1 MAESAR
7 HSGRKTPWKTILAV
21 LPVVAIAAGDYKD
34 AAAGETAALQNIV
47 MSPCPFDAGHGDV
60 RHARRI
66 RAGAARVWPSTG
78 PCLILGGE
86 NKARRHHVMQQ
97 QNMGERTPQ
106 GTPRHADPKPLNT
119 PEELR
124 AIRQAM
130 DEGKNPLL
138 ATGVPR
144 WEDQVGVSR
153 IINRRVLELEP
164 LPTPA
169 QVLAELPLDSAAQEI
184 VAYSRDEIRACLY
197 GQDDRLLVIVGPC
210 SVHDPNAALDYAHR
224 LSKVMKETE
233 GELLI
238 VMRVYFEK
246 PRTTVGWKGLI
257 NDPDI
262 DGSHNIRK
270 GLLLARK
277 TLIGVLGEGLAAA
290 TEFLEPTS
298 PQFISDAVS
307 WGAIGA
313 RNTESQVHRQLASGM
328 SMPIGFKNA
337 TDGSVK
343 AAVNGCYASAQQH
356 TFFGIDHMGRA
367 CAVET
372 LGNPDCHVVL
382 RGSIHGPNYDTA
394 SVRRAMDDVRAMMP
408 AESAATH
415 GLIID
420 CSHGNSGKDE
430 HRQAEVVRDIAR
442 RIADGE
448 EGITGIMMESFI
460 ESGNQPAAPLDQL
473 VYGKS
478 ITDRCIGWDE
488 TERLLHELADAV
500 SARRWR

>member
-1 MAESAR
+1 M
-7 HSGRKTPWKTILAV
+7 
-21 LPVVAIAAGDYKD
+21 
-34 AAAGETAALQNIV
+34 AALRGPDSSEDERRLGEQAV
-47 MSPCPFDAGHGDV
+47 FPETVDV
-60 RHARRI
+60 
-66 RAGAARVWPSTG
+66 
-78 PCLILGGE
+78 
-86 NKARRHHVMQQ
+86 N
-97 QNMGERTPQ
+97 
-106 GTPRHADPKPLNT
+106 
-119 PEELR
+119 
-124 AIRQAM
+124 IRQLDPIPAPRAFLREQPLT
-130 DEGKNPLL
+130 DEMSELVL
-138 ATGVPR
+138 H
-144 WEDQVGVSR
+144 SR
-153 IINRRVLELEP
+153 
-164 LPTPA
+164 
-169 QVLAELPLDSAAQEI
+169 QEI
-184 VAYSRDEIRACLY
+184 RDVLNGR
-197 GQDDRLLVIVGPC
+197 DDRLLVIVGPC
-210 SVHDPNAALDYAHR
+210 SIHDPKAAHEYAEKLAAVKRELEDR
-224 LSKVMKETE
+224 LV
-233 GELLI
+233 I